1 MKKLLVLAL
10 ALMMSL
16 SFACAEEET
25 PALRP
30 RTPMCWSPA
39 SQRRAIRPLAEYA
52 AAYLN
57 ADLFRIEPAI
67 PYTDADLNYNDADCR
82 ANQEMNDETSRPTLA
97 ATVENMAQYDT
108 VVLAFPIWWGQA
120 PRLIETFVEAHDLS
134 GKTVLIFCTS
144 ASSGYGRTGE
154 ILAALTDGTVNWIE
168 GARFSASTTA
178 EEGKPGLRKKASP
191 PIRRSKRIANG

>member
-1 MKKLLVLAL
+1 MKKLLILAL

-25 PALRP
+25 PAF
-30 RTPMCWSPA
+30 TPTDSNVLVACFSATGNTW
-39 SQRRAIRPLAEYA
+39 PLAEYA

-82 ANQEMNDETSRPTLA
+82 ANQEMSDETSRPALA

-134 GKTVLIFCTS
+134 GKTLLTFCTS

-178 EEGKPGLRKKASP
+178 EEMEAWLAEKG
-191 PIRRSKRIANG
+191 IAPYTAE